1 MGNPGTAGS
10 TGPAGPAGQGIGLNA
25 FYTLL
30 TIVNEGPPEAAN
42 TTYFF
47 TPIGNST
54 GNFDAQTTITG
65 GTADNFMTAPSS
77 CTMKALNL
85 SVDNFDFPGSDTTT
99 VTVYLN
105 GSATS
110 MQASVTTNGNTASSS
125 DTTHTFAVAAGNLI
139 SIGFKESNVNPYQ
152 KITVGLICQ

>member
-1 MGNPGTAGS
+1 LGN
-10 TGPAGPAGQGIGLNA
+10 TGPQGPAGQGIGLNA

-30 TIVNEGPPEAAN
+30 VFGNEGSPEAVN

-47 TPIGNST
+47 TPIGNFTS
-54 GNFDAQTTITG
+54 GFDTQTQISG
-65 GTADNFMTAPSS
+65 ALFANFMVAPSS

-85 SVDNFDFPGSDTTT
+85 AVDNYYAAASDTTT

-110 MQASVTTNGNTASSS
+110 MHASVTTNGTAAASS
-125 DTTHTFAVAAGNLI
+125 DTTNTFSVAAGNSI
-139 SIGFKESNVNPYQ
+139 SIGFKETNINPYN